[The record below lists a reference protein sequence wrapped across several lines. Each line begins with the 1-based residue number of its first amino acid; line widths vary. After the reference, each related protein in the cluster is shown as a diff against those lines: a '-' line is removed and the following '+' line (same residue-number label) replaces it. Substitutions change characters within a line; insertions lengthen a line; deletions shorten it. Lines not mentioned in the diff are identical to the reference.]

1 MENLGFE
8 SERRSRIS
16 RKGLR
21 ELSKVSNEYDKLRR
35 FAKEKRLVGEYVNTR
50 YDAVAQDPDLGH
62 LLGLLYIHQHWDLF
76 QDFISDEVFQTARHI
91 LQDPCSPQLA
101 RRFLDSE
108 DATQRMAVSDA
119 LLSDRF
125 AQRKTMD
132 LSSEKFGDRAQP
144 VYEALSYDIVKL
156 VERQPSPSYG
166 KLSYQ
171 ELELLLCS
179 IKSEPFIEDL
189 LVPCLLP
196 DVLTHREK
204 VEDAVAHARLMLLEA
219 EANIFYGCSFNY
231 AELKAAAKASVTE
244 KQKLHDSSQ
253 LLWYMLRNPS
263 PIDKSFRCF
272 YLEAVLHSTTPGR
285 VKVLIPEDY
294 PDTVP
299 PEFQEDISEKD
310 LRVFRI
316 IPHGTSFG
324 SKSNVVFARLCDF
337 DLKSI
342 LLGEPVARERVCQAH
357 MLIDKIWP
365 TPKEVYEALV
375 QSVMEGPSSV
385 RQVSKSKRDAHHRR
399 PSVVCRSAA
408 DSFRESGGHSL
419 EDAEP
424 QIFKKKR
431 RKANDSGATKRS
443 KLMMKDQAPVCC
455 AALRT

>member
-1 MENLGFE
+1 MGMENLGVE

-16 RKGLR
+16 RKGLKT
-21 ELSKVSNEYDKLRR
+21 LSKISNEYDKLSR
-35 FAKEKRLVGEYVNTR
+35 FSKEKRLVGQYVNTR
-50 YDAVAQDPDLGH
+50 YDAVAQDPDLAH

-76 QDFISDEVFQTARHI
+76 QDFISEEVFQTARHI

-101 RRFLDSE
+101 RRFLESE
-108 DATQRMAVSDA
+108 DATQRISDA
-119 LLSDRF
+119 LLSFRF

-132 LSSEKFGDRAQP
+132 LSSEKFGERAQA
-144 VYEALSYDIVKL
+144 VYEALSYDIVQM
-156 VERQPSPSYG
+156 VERQSSPSYG
-166 KLSYQ
+166 KLSHQ

-263 PIDKSFRCF
+263 PIDKSFRSF
-272 YLEAVLHSTTPGR
+272 YLDAVLHSTTAGE
-285 VKVLIPEDY
+285 VKVLTPEDY

-299 PEFQEDISEKD
+299 PEFQEDLSEKD

-324 SKSNVVFARLCDF
+324 SKSNVVFARMCEF

-357 MLIDKIWP
+357 ILIDKVWP

-399 PSVVCRSAA
+399 PSAVCRSAA
-408 DSFRESGGHSL
+408 DSFRESDGHR

-424 QIFKKKR
+424 EIFKKKR

-443 KLMMKDQAPVCC
+443 KFMMKDQPPVCS